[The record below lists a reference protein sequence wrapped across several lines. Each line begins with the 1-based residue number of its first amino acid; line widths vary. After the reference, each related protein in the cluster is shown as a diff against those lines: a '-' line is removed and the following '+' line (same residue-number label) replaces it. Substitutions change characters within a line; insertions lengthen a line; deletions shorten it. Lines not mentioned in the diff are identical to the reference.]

1 MQDASKV
8 VMGANLSTAKE
19 VDSYKGAIEAGLVV
33 RQKSDGT
40 LSLAKADGGILG
52 VSLGKDLSD
61 AGFCPIVRK
70 GLLVPVLLT
79 ASFTPVDGTAVAI
92 SDTTGMAKAYT
103 GTGDSYVNAV
113 YASGPLNAVKEDG
126 TILAGG
132 AALIDMVGG
141 L

>member
-1 MQDASKV
+1 MQDATKV

-19 VDSYKGAIEAGLVV
+19 VTSYKGTIEAGLVV

-40 LSLAKADGGILG
+40 LSLAKSDGGILG
-52 VSLGKDLSD
+52 VSLGNDLSN

-79 ASFTPVDGTAVAI
+79 AAFTPVVGAAVAI
-92 SDTTGMAKAYT
+92 SDTTGKAIAYT

-113 YASGPLNAVKEDG
+113 YASGPLTAVKEDG
-126 TILAGG
+126 TSVALGV
-132 AALIDMVGG
+132 ALIDMVGG

>member
-8 VMGANLSTAKE
+8 VMGANGSTAKE
-19 VDSYKGAIEAGLVV
+19 VTSYKGAILAGLVV

-61 AGFCPIVRK
+61 AGFTSVLRK

-79 ASFTPVDGTAVAI
+79 ASFTPTVGAAVAI
-92 SDTTGMAKAYT
+92 SDTTGKAIGYT
-103 GTGDSYVNAV
+103 GSGDSYVNAV
-113 YASGPLNAVKEDG
+113 YASGVLSGLQEDG
-126 TILAGG
+126 TYADV
-132 AALIDMVGG
+132 ALIDFQGG

>member
-19 VDSYKGAIEAGLVV
+19 VTSYKGAVLAGLVV

-52 VSLGKDLSD
+52 VSLGNDLSN
-61 AGFCPIVRK
+61 AGFCPIARK
-70 GLLVPVLLT
+70 GLLIPVLLT
-79 ASFTPVDGTAVAI
+79 AAFTPVVGAAVNI
-92 SDTTGMAKAYT
+92 SDTTGKAAAAGAGVT
-103 GTGDSYVNAV
+103 AVNAI
-113 YASGPLNAVKEDG
+113 YASAVLQGLQEDG
-126 TILAGG
+126 TYADV
-132 AALIDMVGG
+132 ALIDMAGG

>member
-8 VMGANLSTAKE
+8 VMGATKSTAKE
-19 VDSYKGAIEAGLVV
+19 ATCYKGDVLAGLVV

-52 VSLGKDLSD
+52 VSLGKDLSN
-61 AGFCPIVRK
+61 AGFTSICRK

-79 ASFTPVDGTAVAI
+79 AALVPVIGAAVSI
-92 SDTTGMAKAYT
+92 SDTTGKAAAPGAGVT
-103 GTGDSYVNAV
+103 AVNAV
-113 YASGPLNAVKEDG
+113 YASGVLSGLQEDG
-126 TILAGG
+126 SYAEV
-132 AALIDMVGG
+132 ALIDMTGG